1 MEHLIPDT
9 LFADRH
15 WFILLITIAF
25 SIAVLGKGADWLV
38 ESASEIASRFGIPKI
53 IVGATIVSLGT
64 TAPECAVSVM
74 AALGGASGLALGNAV
89 GSVIADSGLI
99 FGVGCLMTSLP
110 ADRFVLD
117 RQGWVQFAS
126 GFIFALIC
134 YVVYSAN
141 GAAAEIVRPIGF
153 ALLVALVIY
162 LYQSVKW
169 ARQHSRQEKTIAS
182 AGMEGTAA
190 GSADPEDV
198 LSESRSLFRLFV
210 FGFIG
215 LLLVLV
221 GARVLIASVQVL
233 AERIG
238 VPQVVVAS
246 TIVAFGTSLPEL
258 VVGITAI
265 LKKHAEL
272 LVGNVIG
279 ADILNILFVI
289 GASASAVPLPLIE
302 PQASVPAIFLV
313 LHLPTML
320 VILVLFRIFIFS
332 ACQRGRFQ
340 RWFGVPVLVVYVVF
354 VALGF
359 ILGGT

>member
-1 MEHLIPDT
+1 MEHLIPDA
-9 LFADRH
+9 LFVDRH

-25 SIAVLGKGADWLV
+25 SIAVLGKGADLLV
-38 ESASEIASRFGIPKI
+38 ESASGIASCFGIPKI

-134 YVVYSAN
+134 YVIYSAN

-190 GSADPEDV
+190 VSADPEHV
-198 LSESRSLFRLFV
+198 PSESLIGLFV

-215 LLLVLV
+215 LLFVLV
-221 GARVLIASVQVL
+221 GARLLIASVQVL
-233 AERIG
+233 AERFG
-238 VPQVVVAS
+238 VSQVVVAS

-289 GASASAVPLPLIE
+289 GASASAVPLPLID

-359 ILGGT
+359 ILEGT